1 MQPVEASPDPSVG
14 ANNRAGHE
22 GMPVC
27 YIVDD
32 DARTC
37 HFLSVILYGHGIR
50 TEEFS
55 DAQSFIQA
63 VGRRSPDLV
72 FLDVGRDARET
83 IELINALAE
92 QGYFGFVQLM
102 STRGAAVL
110 EHVKKIAEHQKL
122 IALAG
127 LTKPF
132 QGREIVNIIH
142 TLGLGDAAP
151 PACRFGLDEA
161 LDNNWIEYW
170 YQPKIDLR
178 RKQLVGVEAFVR
190 AHHPEYGNVLP
201 IAFIPGASDDDLLSL
216 ARHTVIS
223 ALEAGARF
231 AEMGVSLRLSV
242 NIPMRALKQLPL
254 LEIIGAKSSHWPGLI
269 IDIAEKDIVSD
280 LETAFDVATKLI
292 PANVGI
298 AVDDFGDGYS
308 TLAKLRKVPFTEL
321 KLGRASVANCGSDR
335 IHAQKCRK
343 LIELAHNFEIGAVAV
358 GIEKASEVA
367 ALLSMGCDYG
377 QGFLLGQPMSFDRL
391 LALLRMRATKT
402 PTPAGPEQRL

>member
-1 MQPVEASPDPSVG
+1 MLPVQVSPDPSFG
-14 ANNRAGHE
+14 SNDRAGRE

-32 DARTC
+32 DVRTC
-37 HFLSVILYGHGIR
+37 HFLSVILYGHGVR

-55 DAQSFIQA
+55 DAPSFLQA
-63 VGRRSPDLV
+63 VARRSPDLV

-83 IELINALAE
+83 IGLTNALAE
-92 QGYFGFVQLM
+92 QGYFGFIQLM

-110 EHVKKIAEHQKL
+110 EHVKKIAEQQKL
-122 IALAG
+122 VALAG

-161 LDNNWIEYW
+161 LENNWIEYW

-190 AHHPEYGNVLP
+190 ARHPGYGNVLP
-201 IAFIPGASDDDLLSL
+201 TAFLPGASNDDLLSL
-216 ARHTVIS
+216 ARHTVTS

-231 AEMGVSLRLSV
+231 SDMGVSLRLSV
-242 NIPMRALKQLPL
+242 NIPFMALNELPL
-254 LEIIGAKSSHWPGLI
+254 LDIIGTKSSHWPGLI
-269 IDIAEKDIVSD
+269 IDIPEKDILSD
-280 LETAFDVATKLI
+280 LETTFDLAAKLMS
-292 PANVGI
+292 ANVGI
-298 AVDDFGDGYS
+298 AVDDFGESYS
-308 TLAKLRKVPFTEL
+308 TLAKARKLPFAEL
-321 KLGRASVANCGSDR
+321 KLGRAFIANCGSDR

-343 LIELAHNFEIGAVAV
+343 LIELAHNFEISAVAV

-402 PTPAGPEQRL
+402 TLAGA